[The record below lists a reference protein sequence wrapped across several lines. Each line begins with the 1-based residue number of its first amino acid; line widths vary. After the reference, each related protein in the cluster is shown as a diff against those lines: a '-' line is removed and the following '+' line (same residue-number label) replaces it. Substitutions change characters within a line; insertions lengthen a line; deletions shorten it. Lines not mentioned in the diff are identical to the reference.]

1 MVIDIR
7 KIIRS
12 IIVFISFYLS
22 SYLQYIPVIIFHL
35 DVSKLTNKELV
46 ILSTFS
52 SFIFSLFLIVVY
64 RKDLSIEF
72 KKFKEKFSYNI
83 DTGFKYWSTGLVIMF
98 ISNIIITFA
107 LKAGGANNEEAV
119 QAMIHS
125 FPILMAIDA
134 GIIGPFN
141 EEMVFRKTIKDIF
154 KNKWVF
160 VGLSFLLFGG
170 AHVINSANSILDYL
184 YIIPYGALGASFAL
198 AYYDTDTVFTSTFM
212 HMFHNTCLVLISIF
226 LR

>member
-1 MVIDIR
+1 
-7 KIIRS
+7 
-12 IIVFISFYLS
+12 
-22 SYLQYIPVIIFHL
+22 
-35 DVSKLTNKELV
+35 
-46 ILSTFS
+46 
-52 SFIFSLFLIVVY
+52 
-64 RKDLSIEF
+64 
-72 KKFKEKFSYNI
+72 
-83 DTGFKYWSTGLVIMF
+83 
-98 ISNIIITFA
+98 
-107 LKAGGANNEEAV
+107 
-119 QAMIHS
+119 MIHS